1 MAAYP
6 ISVLGFGDNVVDKYE
21 HIKTM
26 YPGGNAVN
34 FAVFAK
40 KLGVDRSAYMG
51 IFGSD
56 EEAEHVIAS
65 LEDEGVELLRCQQV
79 LGVNGAARVTVDE
92 TGDRI
97 FLGSNEGGIRG
108 DMRYVIDRF
117 AAEYVSGFDLVH
129 SGNYCFTERELPK
142 IKAAG
147 VPISFDFSDDSTD
160 EYFGQ
165 IAPFVT
171 YAFMSMGDASLEDI
185 KAKLEWVKALGPQI
199 VCASRGSKGSVA
211 YDGENFYEQG
221 IKPVA
226 PEELKDAMAAGDSLL
241 TAFLVT
247 YLSKKK
253 AGECGKAAIRE
264 TGLRC
269 RFCGG
274 DLQDR
279 GQLGP
284 PAGLRELVFCRGGVS
299 WGAPH
304 CVRSQ
309 DVRSCLRGRIL
320 LRRCLPESGSPGL
333 HPRGPLR
340 SASRGAS

>member
-160 EYFGQ
+160 EHFGQ

-185 KAKLEWVKALGPQI
+185 KAKLEWVKPLALKSYAHRAGARAPSPMTAKTSTSR
-199 VCASRGSKGSVA
+199 ASSPWRPRSSKTLWR
-211 YDGENFYEQG
+211 
-221 IKPVA
+221 P
-226 PEELKDAMAAGDSLL
+226 
-241 TAFLVT
+241 
-247 YLSKKK
+247 
-253 AGECGKAAIRE
+253 AI
-264 TGLRC
+264 
-269 RFCGG
+269 
-274 DLQDR
+274 
-279 GQLGP
+279 
-284 PAGLRELVFCRGGVS
+284 
-299 WGAPH
+299 H
-304 CVRSQ
+304 C
-309 DVRSCLRGRIL
+309 
-320 LRRCLPESGSPGL
+320 
-333 HPRGPLR
+333 
-340 SASRGAS
+340 

>member
-221 IKPVA
+221 IKPVE
-226 PEELKDAMAAGDSLL
+226 PE
-241 TAFLVT
+241 TA
-247 YLSKKK
+247 
-253 AGECGKAAIRE
+253 
-264 TGLRC
+264 LR
-269 RFCGG
+269 
-274 DLQDR
+274 
-279 GQLGP
+279 
-284 PAGLRELVFCRGGVS
+284 AVF
-299 WGAPH
+299 
-304 CVRSQ
+304 
-309 DVRSCLRGRIL
+309 
-320 LRRCLPESGSPGL
+320 
-333 HPRGPLR
+333 
-340 SASRGAS
+340 

>member
-51 IFGSD
+51 IFGLD

-160 EYFGQ
+160 EHFGQ

-253 AGECGKAAIRE
+253 AGECGEAAIRE
-264 TGLRC
+264 SLD
-269 RFCGG
+269 FA
-274 DLQDR
+274 
-279 GQLGP
+279 
-284 PAGLRELVFCRGGVS
+284 AGLRRRPARSRAVGATRWSTRTSFLSWRGVLGRP
-299 WGAPH
+299 A
-304 CVRSQ
+304 
-309 DVRSCLRGRIL
+309 LR
-320 LRRCLPESGSPGL
+320 
-333 HPRGPLR
+333 
-340 SASRGAS
+340 

>member
-1 MAAYP
+1 MATYP

-40 KLGVDRSAYMG
+40 KLGVERSAYMG

-56 EEAEHVIAS
+56 AEAEHVIAS
-65 LEDEGVELLRCQQV
+65 LEEEGVELARCRQV

-117 AAEYVSGFDLVH
+117 AAEYVRGFDVVH

-142 IKAAG
+142 IKATG
-147 VPISFDFSDDSTD
+147 TPISFDFSDDSTD
-160 EYFGQ
+160 EYFEQ

-171 YAFMSMGDASLEDI
+171 YAFMSMGDAPLDEI
-185 KAKLEWVKALGPQI
+185 KAKLAWVKELGPEL

-211 YDGENFYEQG
+211 YDGEQYYEQG

-226 PEELKDAMAAGDSLL
+226 AEDLKDAMAAGDSLL

-247 YLSKKK
+247 YLSKRK
-253 AGECGKAAIRE
+253 AGGDGPDLIRE
-264 TGLRC
+264 CLD
-269 RFCGG
+269 FA
-274 DLQDR
+274 
-279 GQLGP
+279 
-284 PAGLRELVFCRGGVS
+284 AGFAAETCKIEGS
-299 WGAPH
+299 WG
-304 CVRSQ
+304 
-309 DVRSCLRGRIL
+309 
-320 LRRCLPESGSPGL
+320 
-333 HPRGPLR
+333 HPLVYGE
-340 SASRGAS
+340 

>member
-108 DMRYVIDRF
+108 DMR
-117 AAEYVSGFDLVH
+117 
-129 SGNYCFTERELPK
+129 
-142 IKAAG
+142 
-147 VPISFDFSDDSTD
+147 
-160 EYFGQ
+160 
-165 IAPFVT
+165 
-171 YAFMSMGDASLEDI
+171 
-185 KAKLEWVKALGPQI
+185 
-199 VCASRGSKGSVA
+199 CA
-211 YDGENFYEQG
+211 
-221 IKPVA
+221 
-226 PEELKDAMAAGDSLL
+226 
-241 TAFLVT
+241 T
-247 YLSKKK
+247 
-253 AGECGKAAIRE
+253 
-264 TGLRC
+264 
-269 RFCGG
+269 
-274 DLQDR
+274 
-279 GQLGP
+279 
-284 PAGLRELVFCRGGVS
+284 
-299 WGAPH
+299 
-304 CVRSQ
+304 
-309 DVRSCLRGRIL
+309 
-320 LRRCLPESGSPGL
+320 
-333 HPRGPLR
+333 
-340 SASRGAS
+340 

>member
-147 VPISFDFSDDSTD
+147 VPISFDFSDDST
-160 EYFGQ
+160 
-165 IAPFVT
+165 
-171 YAFMSMGDASLEDI
+171 
-185 KAKLEWVKALGPQI
+185 
-199 VCASRGSKGSVA
+199 C
-211 YDGENFYEQG
+211 
-221 IKPVA
+221 
-226 PEELKDAMAAGDSLL
+226 LL
-241 TAFLVT
+241 YT
-247 YLSKKK
+247 
-253 AGECGKAAIRE
+253 
-264 TGLRC
+264 
-269 RFCGG
+269 
-274 DLQDR
+274 
-279 GQLGP
+279 
-284 PAGLRELVFCRGGVS
+284 
-299 WGAPH
+299 
-304 CVRSQ
+304 
-309 DVRSCLRGRIL
+309 
-320 LRRCLPESGSPGL
+320 SPS
-333 HPRGPLR
+333 PRDC
-340 SASRGAS
+340 S

>member
-1 MAAYP
+1 MNAYP

-21 HIKTM
+21 HIGTM

-56 EEAEHVIAS
+56 AEAEHVISS
-65 LEDEGVELLRCQQV
+65 LGEEGVELVRCQQV
-79 LGVNGAARVTVDE
+79 VGVNGAARVTVDE

-117 AAEYVSGFDLVH
+117 AAEYVRGFDLVH

-142 IKAAG
+142 VHAAG

-160 EYFGQ
+160 EYFEQ

-171 YAFMSMGDASLEDI
+171 YAFMSMGDAPMDEI
-185 KAKLEWVKALGPQI
+185 KAKLEWVCKLGPRFA
-199 VCASRGSKGSVA
+199 CASRGSLGSVA
-211 YDGENFYEQG
+211 YDGERFYEQG

-226 PEELKDAMAAGDSLL
+226 PEDLKDAMAAGDSLL

-247 YLSKKK
+247 YLAKQK
-253 AGECGKAAIRE
+253 AGEDGPEVIAACLDFAAGFAAE
-264 TGLRC
+264 TCKIEG
-269 RFCGG
+269 
-274 DLQDR
+274 
-279 GQLGP
+279 
-284 PAGLRELVFCRGGVS
+284 S
-299 WGAPH
+299 WG
-304 CVRSQ
+304 
-309 DVRSCLRGRIL
+309 
-320 LRRCLPESGSPGL
+320 
-333 HPRGPLR
+333 HPL
-340 SASRGAS
+340 AFEN

>member
-160 EYFGQ
+160 EHFGQ

-211 YDGENFYEQG
+211 YDGVFGHLSFQ
-221 IKPVA
+221 
-226 PEELKDAMAAGDSLL
+226 EEGRRVRRGRDS
-241 TAFLVT
+241 
-247 YLSKKK
+247 
-253 AGECGKAAIRE
+253 RE
-264 TGLRC
+264 LGLRC